1 MENEAKKGEK
11 QVDEEPTPSLEEV
24 VRKMLNT
31 PPKPKK
37 GSPRKDNSPAP
48 RNGGEAPDGADG

>member
-1 MENEAKKGEK
+1 MADEPKKHEDQDKPQDG
-11 QVDEEPTPSLEEV
+11 PTFDEV

-37 GSPRKDNSPAP
+37 AVKQGPANSPRSGKAGKRRATS
-48 RNGGEAPDGADG
+48 